1 MREKS
6 AYPMGVHFPAI
17 HSYDMTKWIHTF
29 NQIYQAE
36 QQGYDRQ
43 QVFEILTKDW
53 EPMERLDFQQ
63 WIKFYEEQAHLK
75 YKNAQMQENY
85 LPMGGG
91 MFPLDALK
99 AKVPEF
105 PLPPDAKEE
114 INKKIRSIVS
124 RLNAA
129 ERLATEPEIQRAL
142 QQYLDIGVVKW
153 LEELQRVKRLIQVV
167 PLRHAKSATLT
178 DILMK
183 RANEWEYAGFPK
195 TAQTLRVIAQETPN
209 DQTGDPTDLA
219 LEEII
224 KGMNPDEEEDINE
237 VRDIEEDPLA
247 TISIKAQEVP
257 PMAKTAP
264 EAMPAPPALKDVPSP
279 EAPLDPEAPVPP
291 AEAVPGASVDIFDAA
306 LENVTVADVIMDLEG
321 LANIFRNREISRTLS
336 KIDLKLDHLGIAS
349 FFPSLAE
356 ASSKTLE
363 GNQYALT
370 RIEDVLAKLRG
381 SVETPIEHQ
390 VELGGEK
397 ETIKPIPNAPIESVK
412 NNLRQEQADEKA
424 RKERRKEQEEQ
435 KVEPL
440 APPPMPPPTIQPAP
454 VPTNTPTG

>member
-1 MREKS
+1 
-6 AYPMGVHFPAI
+6 MGVHFPAI
-17 HSYDMTKWIHTF
+17 HSYDVAKWIHTF

-36 QQGYDRQ
+36 QTGYDRQ
-43 QVFEILTKDW
+43 QVFETLTKDW
-53 EPMERLDFQQ
+53 EPMERQDFQQ

-75 YKNAQMQENY
+75 YTTAAEEKNAQMQANY

-91 MFPLDALK
+91 LFPLDALK

-105 PLPPDAKEE
+105 SLPPDAKEE

-183 RANEWEYAGFPK
+183 RANEWEIAGYPK
-195 TAQTLRVIAQETPN
+195 TAQTFRIIAQETPN
-209 DQTGDPTDLA
+209 EQPGDSTDLA

-224 KGMNPDEEEDINE
+224 KGMNPDDEDTNE
-237 VRDIEEDPLA
+237 VRDVVDDPIA

-257 PMAKTAP
+257 SMPKAAP
-264 EAMPAPPALKDVPSP
+264 APAAMPAPPTLKDVQAPDETLDPAEPNPVDVAP
-279 EAPLDPEAPVPP
+279 EASTDVFEV
-291 AEAVPGASVDIFDAA
+291 A
-306 LENVTVADVIMDLEG
+306 LNSVTVADVILDLEG

-356 ASSKTLE
+356 ANSKTLE
-363 GNQYALT
+363 GNQYALS

-381 SVETPIEHQ
+381 SVETPIQHQ
-390 VELGGEK
+390 VDLGGEK
-397 ETIKPIPNAPIESVK
+397 EEIKPIPNAPIESVK
-412 NNLRQEQADEKA
+412 NNLKQEQMDEKA
-424 RKERRKEQEEQ
+424 RKERRKEQESQ

-440 APPPMPPPTIQPAP
+440 APPPMAPPTVQPAP
-454 VPTNTPTG
+454 APTNIPAG